1 MTLLLFIL
9 FLLAT
14 ILTVISPQLLQKKPI
29 NTQFKV
35 YILLSLIDIVLI
47 ILFFIQY
54 LLFTNR

>member
-29 NTQFKV
+29 NTQLAV
-35 YILLSLIDIVLI
+35 IL
-47 ILFFIQY
+47 
-54 LLFTNR
+54 